1 MTERNPILITGA
13 GGQVGGVSRLM
24 VEMLLEQGH
33 PVRAFVRRDDERAQ
47 SLREAGA
54 EVFVGDLLKLADVAA
69 ALKGVKRVYFS
80 MTPQP
85 YYADALT
92 LMAAAARAQGDIE
105 AFVHLSNYEQS
116 YMTLEKMTTPDEERR
131 SWLGGLVTDW
141 SPQQR
146 AHWVCEQ
153 VLDWSGIPTVNVRA
167 TLFAETPILTWM
179 LPLGPLR
186 NGELRLPFGN
196 QRLAPIAVHDL
207 AEVCVKM
214 LVDPAPHISKSYEL
228 TGPELKDMYEFA
240 EDYAAALGRQVTYIP
255 EEVEAWNEAFI
266 DETVLQE
273 SLGDPGAARHVAAHL
288 RIQTKLIAG
297 GRYDVLSDQLE
308 TLLGRPP
315 RTLRWALQNNTNL
328 RELASAPNH

>member
-1 MTERNPILITGA
+1 
-13 GGQVGGVSRLM
+13 
-24 VEMLLEQGH
+24 MLLEQGH

-69 ALKGVKRVYFS
+69 ALKGVKRIYFS

-146 AHWVCEQ
+146 AHWVCER
-153 VLDWSGIPTVNVRA
+153 VLDWSGLPTINVRA
-167 TLFAETPILTWM
+167 TLFAENPHLTWM
-179 LPLGPLR
+179 QLGPLS

-255 EEVEAWNEAFI
+255 EEVEAWNEAFM
-266 DETVLQE
+266 DESVLQE
-273 SLGDPGAARHVAAHL
+273 SLGDPATARHVAAHL
-288 RIQTKLIAG
+288 KIQTRLIAT

>member
-1 MTERNPILITGA
+1 
-13 GGQVGGVSRLM
+13 M
-24 VEMLLEQGH
+24 VDMLLEQGN

-54 EVFVGDLLKLADVAA
+54 DVFVGDLLKPADVAA
-69 ALKGVKRVYFS
+69 ALKGVKRIYFS

-116 YMTLEKMTTPDEERR
+116 YMTLEKMTAPEEERR

-146 AHWVCEQ
+146 AHWICER
-153 VLDWSGIPTVNVRA
+153 VLDWSGLPTINVRS
-167 TLFAETPILTWM
+167 TLFAENPHLTWM
-179 LPLGPLR
+179 LLGPLS

-207 AEVCVKM
+207 AEVSVKM

-228 TGPELKDMYEFA
+228 TGPELKDMHGFA
-240 EDYAAALGRQVTYIP
+240 EDYAAALGRQIVYIP
-255 EEVEAWNEAFI
+255 EELEAWNETFL

-273 SLGDPGAARHVAAHL
+273 SLGDPATARHVAEHL
-288 RIQTKLIAG
+288 GIQTRLIAS

-328 RELASAPNH
+328 RQLASVPSH

>member
-24 VEMLLEQGH
+24 VDMLLQQGH

-54 EVFVGDLLKLADVAA
+54 EVFVGDLLNLADVAA
-69 ALKGVKRVYFS
+69 ALKGVRRIYFS

-92 LMAAAARAQGDIE
+92 LMASAARAQGDIE

-116 YMTLEKMTTPDEERR
+116 YMTLEKMTASEEERR

-146 AHWVCEQ
+146 AHWICEK
-153 VLDWSGIPTVNVRA
+153 VLDWSGLPTVNVRA
-167 TLFAETPILTWM
+167 TLFAENPHLTWM
-179 LPLGPLR
+179 LLDPLS
-186 NGELRLPFGN
+186 NGELPLPFGN
-196 QRLAPIAVHDL
+196 QRLAPIVVHDL
-207 AEVCVKM
+207 AEVCVKI
-214 LVDPAPHISKSYEL
+214 LVDPAPHLSKSYAL
-228 TGPELKDMYEFA
+228 TGPELKDMYGFA
-240 EDYAAALGRQVTYIP
+240 EDYAAVLGRQVVYRP
-255 EEVEAWNEAFI
+255 QEVESWNETFI
-266 DETVLQE
+266 NETVLQE
-273 SLGDPGAARHVAAHL
+273 TLGDPAMARHVGAHL
-288 RIQTKLIAG
+288 RIQTRLIAG

-315 RTLRWALQNNTNL
+315 RTMRWSLQNNAHL
-328 RELASAPNH
+328 RELAGAPSQ

>member
-1 MTERNPILITGA
+1 M
-13 GGQVGGVSRLM
+13 SRLM
-24 VEMLLEQGH
+24 VDMLLEQGH

-54 EVFVGDLLKLADVAA
+54 DVFVGDLLKPADVAA
-69 ALKGVKRVYFS
+69 ALKGVKRIYFS

-85 YYADALT
+85 NYADALT

-116 YMTLEKMTTPDEERR
+116 YMTLEKMTAPEEERR
-131 SWLGGLVTDW
+131 SWLGGMVTDW

-146 AHWVCEQ
+146 AHWICER
-153 VLDWSGIPTVNVRA
+153 VLDWSGLPTINVRS
-167 TLFAETPILTWM
+167 TLFAENPHLTWM
-179 LPLGPLR
+179 LLGPLS

-207 AEVCVKM
+207 AEVSVKM

-228 TGPELKDMYEFA
+228 TGPELKDMHGFA
-240 EDYAAALGRQVTYIP
+240 EDYAAALGRQIVYIP
-255 EEVEAWNEAFI
+255 EELEAWNEAFL

-273 SLGDPGAARHVAAHL
+273 SLGDPATARHAAEHL
-288 RIQTKLIAG
+288 RIQTSLIAS

-328 RELASAPNH
+328 RQLASVPSH

>member
-13 GGQVGGVSRLM
+13 GGQIGGVSRLM
-24 VEMLLEQGH
+24 VDMLLEQGH

-47 SLREAGA
+47 SMREAGA
-54 EVFVGDLLKLADVAA
+54 DVFVGDLFKPADVAA
-69 ALKGVKRVYFS
+69 ALKGVKRIYFS

-85 YYADALT
+85 NYADALT
-92 LMAAAARAQGDIE
+92 LMAAAARAQGNIE

-116 YMTLEKMTTPDEERR
+116 YMTLEKMTAPEEDRR

-146 AHWVCEQ
+146 AHWICER
-153 VLDWSGIPTVNVRA
+153 VLDWSGLPTINVRS
-167 TLFAETPILTWM
+167 TLFAENPHLTWM
-179 LPLGPLR
+179 QLGPLN

-207 AEVCVKM
+207 AEVSVKM

-228 TGPELKDMYEFA
+228 TGPELKDMYGFA
-240 EDYAAALGRQVTYIP
+240 EDYAAALGRQIVYIP
-255 EEVEAWNEAFI
+255 EELEAWNEAFL

-273 SLGDPGAARHVAAHL
+273 SLGDPATARHVAEHL
-288 RIQTKLIAG
+288 RIQTRLIAS

-328 RELASAPNH
+328 RQLASAPSH